1 MNSLKFDGTYN
12 NEPFSIVTKSIGD
25 SFKQDVDLEKS
36 SDNVKLGFK
45 ESDPFSPISGLG
57 EIAQILAREDG
68 DASIASHARFT
79 EAAKEFTE
87 RKLSE
92 LAYKETVIAD
102 LNSDERL
109 GANPKVQ
116 SSYANI
122 AIAQSNLKA
131 GEKLFVIEDYSILDK
146 KGKEVKNLKD
156 FDAFT
161 SLAKN
166 SIIEDKSNIKALEFD
181 GGLKVKGTFKGE
193 KFTIVAKGYDNFNLN
208 IRVKSCSDPVHKK
221 CSYSANT

>member
-1 MNSLKFDGTYN
+1 ML
-12 NEPFSIVTKSIGD
+12 
-25 SFKQDVDLEKS
+25 L
-36 SDNVKLGFK
+36 L
-45 ESDPFSPISGLG
+45 
-57 EIAQILAREDG
+57 
-68 DASIASHARFT
+68 H
-79 EAAKEFTE
+79 
-87 RKLSE
+87 
-92 LAYKETVIAD
+92 YKETVIAD

-116 SSYANI
+116 ANYANI

-146 KGKEVKNLKD
+146 KGKEVKNLTD

-208 IRVKSCSDPVHKK
+208 IDVAKS
-221 CSYSANT
+221 SANIFDPKKKAISDLAKFIANTDAKIFISKEIRSDYRTFFNKKSRAKVIAKEIKKELKLNPELTTNRKVNKQVSLDR